1 MMLLRLLLQSVM
13 SWPTKKIC
21 MIFCYSRSVDVELI
35 FLLHP
40 FLCFPHPR
48 SRGSLCKLFFSFS
61 AEFVKTLNPFF
72 AIQGRHRIRKTFF
85 LSSSLCSSVNY
96 FGGCFILS
104 IFISHHQS
112 GAAAKT
118 AVEWSAKSRRRSS
131 CYFSLSFF
139 SFLANPTSLICFSKL
154 PIPSNNSHIGYLR

>member
-1 MMLLRLLLQSVM
+1 MMLLFLLLQSVM

-21 MIFCYSRSVDVELI
+21 MIFCYSRSVNVELI

-48 SRGSLCKLFFSFS
+48 RRGWLCKLFFSFS

-96 FGGCFILS
+96 FGGASFFPFLFRTIRVEQQPKQQS
-104 IFISHHQS
+104 SEVPRVDDVRRVISHCHFFH
-112 GAAAKT
+112 
-118 AVEWSAKSRRRSS
+118 
-131 CYFSLSFF
+131 FSQIL
-139 SFLANPTSLICFSKL
+139 L
-154 PIPSNNSHIGYLR
+154 H